1 MAKSTKRAASSSAQ
15 TTNSSKK
22 ARKVVQPEEAES
34 DQVEEVSSNFEDSEG
49 DFDDF
54 EDLEAGGS
62 EDEFAAMGPSGKDK
76 GKGREMSG
84 SENEDEEE
92 DSEGEIASDDEDMI
106 GDDDEDLYAN
116 LNGGAA
122 GMEEDEEEDQSSGD
136 DNSDFQ
142 DDEDNDDDD
151 DMDTPIQAVAPEP
164 TKAERRKAK
173 QPKPLTPAEL
183 RALAFAELTA
193 SPISN
198 VLATQV
204 AATLDP
210 VTPPPPATSPLQP
223 LLKSVH
229 SHFIN
234 LPKQKPISLEKLRK
248 KGTVVP
254 EIKGAEG
261 KWSKMDLEWEKPRSE
276 DVRIVGKWAWG
287 GGLKVKGEYVVELA
301 VAMPPTLLQ
310 PKDYLFPRF
319 LVKSTHYLVTLASQ
333 LPSTLGPVTSSYSLL
348 TGTQG
353 YSLDIRSATP
363 KGSEKI
369 GLGKIK
375 GAVLRIRVVSPPD
388 AFPSSK
394 LTPINNLAR
403 PPSIS
408 QEAENAQ
415 INPADLPPTPLR
427 STALHLSSLPLL
439 TNHIKY
445 HHSLSRTY
453 PSYVASA
460 RLLQLWASRRSYGV
474 AEGFSP
480 DFWAFCIARSLN
492 AGAKGGAVN
501 DVASLAA
508 GGEAWA
514 GWRKAVEWLATVN
527 WTDGVVFR
535 MTGEQT
541 YSKDTFKS
549 AFPGKPIFVD
559 PTGSVNLVAGVEL
572 TTLEMLR
579 HDARSTISLLL
590 SGIEDEKKFE
600 TAFLKE
606 IRPVSRFD
614 NFARIT
620 VPFSPKVD
628 ADSSIDHGTSLS
640 YLVSSISATLS
651 RALGTRARAFLLSPP
666 PSLSISATSASLIPS
681 SVDLSLGILLDP
693 AESGRLVDQGPSAED
708 ESACEEF
715 RSFWGSK
722 SELRR
727 FKDGSIVESVVWD
740 QPSPGGLGLQRNAIV
755 GQIVKYIL
763 HERHGIPEA
772 NVDVFAGRMNHLI
785 VEPEST
791 RRAIYLEDSVA
802 TGKGFNAVVTAFD
815 DLARDLK
822 ALPELPLSVS
832 SVQPCSP
839 ALRYSTIFTP
849 SPRRLK
855 GFESFPD
862 SVKYLEAHDIIL
874 TLESS
879 GRWPEDLEG
888 IQKIKAAF
896 LSKIGEGLEA
906 TRSVVK
912 AQLVFDTE
920 ARTIDDN
927 VSLEILTATGYA
939 FRARIFYERSLLLL
953 EEREEQMGS
962 TSTSSSTTTSSI
974 DLYTQ
979 RFDLGPKHHAAIS
992 TLQNHF
998 TSYSHTVRLVKRWI
1012 SSHMLS
1018 HHFSDEIIELVVA
1031 SVFLDAT
1038 SPYEAPQSGSTGFA
1052 RVMERLASWTWR
1064 DEPLYVPLFTFTNA
1078 VTSGRRPTLPT
1089 SDKAQATAEFQS
1101 TRLSNP
1107 SIDEFAWIVATEE
1120 DVEGTLWSKT
1130 VGKVAAARVRG
1141 LAKATLQTLE
1151 LGVLNG
1157 GLVVEQLFSPPLAD
1171 YAFLIHLD
1179 SSVNP
1184 RHYQTLTPDARALST
1199 RSSSSVLA
1207 GSLMGQGESD
1217 EEGEDQ
1223 VRINWDP
1230 VSDFVTQL
1238 GRLYPSI
1245 FLLFHSANGS
1255 SVIGGIWNPS
1265 QLGPRQFKTGLGIPL
1280 RPITDGSKEKPKVEM
1295 DKRAILKEIERFGK
1309 GLVTKVELLQ
1319 E

>member
-1 MAKSTKRAASSSAQ
+1 MSKPTKRASSSS
-15 TTNSSKK
+15 TNATKSNKK
-22 ARKVVQPEEAES
+22 QRKVVQDEQEE
-34 DQVEEVSSNFEDSEG
+34 VEEVSSSNFEDSEG
-49 DFDDF
+49 DFDGF

-62 EDEFAAMGPSGKDK
+62 EDEFAGISSSGKNK
-76 GKGREMSG
+76 GKGRELSG
-84 SENEDEEE
+84 SEEEDEEE
-92 DSEGEIASDDEDMI
+92 MGELGNDDEDMI

-116 LNGGAA
+116 LNGGGA
-122 GMEEDEEEDQSSGD
+122 GGGEMDYEEEDDESSHGDEESDSQGSDDEEE
-136 DNSDFQ
+136 
-142 DDEDNDDDD
+142 EPLAAP
-151 DMDTPIQAVAPEP
+151 TAPEP
-164 TKAERRKAK
+164 TKSDRRKAK

-204 AATLDP
+204 ATVLDP
-210 VTPPPPATSPLQP
+210 ATPPPPATSPLQP
-223 LLKSVH
+223 LLKSIH

-234 LPKQKPISLEKLRK
+234 LPKQKAISLDKLRK

-254 EIKGAEG
+254 DIKGAEG
-261 KWSKMDLEWEKPRSE
+261 KWLKMDLEWEKPRSE
-276 DVRIVGKWAWG
+276 DMRVVGKWAWG
-287 GGLKVKGEYVVELA
+287 GGTKSKGEYVVELA

-333 LPSTLGPVTSSYSLL
+333 LPSTLGPITSSYSPLS
-348 TGTQG
+348 GSQG
-353 YSLDIRSATP
+353 YSLDIRSATS

-375 GAVLRIRVVSPPD
+375 GAVLRIRVVTPPD

-394 LTPINNLAR
+394 LAPTNNLAR
-403 PPSIS
+403 PPSLAH
-408 QEAENAQ
+408 EAENAQ
-415 INPADLPPTPLR
+415 INPADLPSTPLR

-439 TNHIKY
+439 TNHLKY
-445 HHSLSRTY
+445 HHSLSQTY
-453 PSYVASA
+453 PSYASSA

-480 DFWAFCIARSLN
+480 NFWAFCIARSLN
-492 AGAKGGAVN
+492 AGAKGGAGN

-527 WTDGVVFR
+527 WTEGIVFR

-541 YSKDTFKS
+541 YSKDVFKT
-549 AFPGKPIFVD
+549 AFAGKPIFVD
-559 PTGSVNLVAGVEL
+559 PTGSVNLVAGVEFS
-572 TTLEMLR
+572 TLEMLR

-614 NFARIT
+614 NFVRIT
-620 VPFSPKVD
+620 VPHSPKVD
-628 ADSSIDHGTSLS
+628 ADASIDHGTSLS

-666 PSLSISATSASLIPS
+666 PALSISASSSSLTPS

-693 AESGRLVDQGPSAED
+693 AESSRLVDQGPSAED
-708 ESACEEF
+708 EAACEEF

-740 QPSPGGLGLQRNAIV
+740 QPSPGGLGIQRNAIV

-763 HERHGIPEA
+763 HERHGIPEG
-772 NVDVFAGRMNHLI
+772 NVDVHAGRMDHLL

-791 RRAIYLEDSVA
+791 RRLIYLEDSVA
-802 TGKGFNAVVTAFD
+802 TGKGFNNVITAFD
-815 DLARDLK
+815 DLSRELK
-822 ALPELPLSVS
+822 ALPELPLAVS

-849 SPRRLK
+849 SPRRLN

-896 LSKIGEGLEA
+896 LSKIGESLES

-912 AQLVFDTE
+912 AQVVFDGE
-920 ARTIDDN
+920 ARTVDDN

-953 EEREEQMGS
+953 EEREEQMGVVAS
-962 TSTSSSTTTSSI
+962 TSTSSI
-974 DLYTQ
+974 DLYSQ
-979 RFDLGPKHHAAIS
+979 RFELGPKHHAAIS

-998 TSYSHTVRLVKRWI
+998 TSYSQTVRLVKRWI

-1018 HHFSDEIIELVVA
+1018 NHFSDEIIELVVA
-1031 SVFLDAT
+1031 SVFLDAN
-1038 SPYEAPQSGSTGFA
+1038 SPYEPPQSGSTGFA
-1052 RVMERLASWTWR
+1052 RVMERLANWTWR

-1078 VTSGRRPTLPT
+1078 VTSGKRPTL
-1089 SDKAQATAEFQS
+1089 SNLDKAQATREFQQ
-1101 TRLSNP
+1101 TRLSSP
-1107 SIDEFAWIVATEE
+1107 AIEEFAWIIATEE
-1120 DVEGTLWSKT
+1120 DVEGKMWSRQT
-1130 VGKVAAARVRG
+1130 GKVAAARARG

-1151 LGVLNG
+1151 IGVTCG
-1157 GLVVEQLFSPPLAD
+1157 GLVVEQLFSPPLSD

-1179 SSVNP
+1179 PSVNP
-1184 RHYQTLTPDARALST
+1184 RHYQSLTPDLRALST
-1199 RSSSSVLA
+1199 RSSNVLA
-1207 GSLMGQGESD
+1207 GSLIGSTEDD
-1217 EEGEDQ
+1217 EEEDA
-1223 VRINWDP
+1223 VRIGWDP

-1238 GRLYPSI
+1238 ERLYPSI
-1245 FLLFHSANGS
+1245 FRLFHSAHGS
-1255 SVIGGIWNPS
+1255 STIGGIWNPS
-1265 QLGPRQFKTGLGIPL
+1265 QLGSRQFKTGLGIPL
-1280 RPITDGSKEKPKVEM
+1280 RPVAVEGGEKAKVEM
-1295 DKRAILKEIERFGK
+1295 DKRAVLKEIERFGK

>member
-1 MAKSTKRAASSSAQ
+1 MPKATKRAASSSVP
-15 TTNSSKK
+15 TSSKSKK
-22 ARKVVQPEEAES
+22 ARKGAQDEPE
-34 DQVEEVSSNFEDSEG
+34 QVEEVSSASNFEDSEG

-54 EDLEAGGS
+54 EDLEA
-62 EDEFAAMGPSGKDK
+62 
-76 GKGREMSG
+76 SG
-84 SENEDEEE
+84 SENEFEAMDGLGGNGQG
-92 DSEGEIASDDEDMI
+92 SEGSGAGSDDNDESGSDDDMI

-116 LNGGAA
+116 LDGGAV
-122 GMEEDEEEDQSSGD
+122 EEELGSDEESEIDDEEESGSSG
-136 DNSDFQ
+136 SAA
-142 DDEDNDDDD
+142 DDDD
-151 DMDTPIQAVAPEP
+151 EMHEPTPVAAPEP

-198 VLATQV
+198 VLAIQV
-204 AATLDP
+204 ASVLDP
-210 VTPPPPATSPLQP
+210 ATPPAPATSPLQP
-223 LLKSVH
+223 LLKSLH
-229 SHFIN
+229 SHLTN
-234 LPKQKPISLEKLRK
+234 LPKQKPISLDKLRK

-254 EIKGAEG
+254 TIKGAEG
-261 KWSKMDLEWEKPRSE
+261 KWSQMELEWVKPRSE
-276 DVRIVGKWAWG
+276 DVRVVGKWAWG
-287 GGLKVKGEYVVELA
+287 GGLKEKGEYVVELA
-301 VAMPPTLLQ
+301 VAMPSTLLQ

-333 LPSTLGPVTSSYSLL
+333 LPSSLGPVTSSYSPLS
-348 TGTQG
+348 GSQG
-353 YSLDIRSATP
+353 YALDIRSATP
-363 KGSEKI
+363 KGSEKT
-369 GLGKIK
+369 GLGKVK
-375 GAVLRIRVVSPPD
+375 GAVLRLRVVSPPD
-388 AFPSSK
+388 AFPAPKLSPSK
-394 LTPINNLAR
+394 NLAR
-403 PPSIS
+403 PPSLAH
-408 QEAENAQ
+408 EAENAQ

-439 TNHIKY
+439 TNHLKY
-445 HHSLSRTY
+445 LHSLSQTY
-453 PSYVASA
+453 PSFAASA
-460 RLLQLWASRRSYGV
+460 RLLQLWATRRSFGV
-474 AEGFSP
+474 SEGFSP
-480 DFWAFCIARSLN
+480 EFWAFCVARSLN
-492 AGAKGGAVN
+492 AGAKGGAGN

-514 GWRKAVEWLATVN
+514 GWRKAVEWLANAN

-541 YSKDTFKS
+541 YTKDAFRS
-549 AFPGKPIFVD
+549 AFAGKPIFVD
-559 PTGSVNLVAGVEL
+559 PTGSVNLLAGVESS
-572 TTLEMLR
+572 TLEMLR

-590 SGIEDEKKFE
+590 SGIEDDKKFE

-606 IRPVSRFD
+606 IRPVERFD

-628 ADSSIDHGTSLS
+628 ADASIDHGTSLS

-666 PSLSISATSASLIPS
+666 PGLSIPATASTLNPT

-693 AESGRLVDQGPSAED
+693 TESSRLVDQGPSAED
-708 ESACEEF
+708 EAACEEF
-715 RSFWGSK
+715 RSFWGNK

-763 HERHGIPEA
+763 NERHGIPSG
-772 NVDVFAGRMNHLI
+772 NVDVFAGRMDHLL

-791 RRAIYLEDSVA
+791 RRSIYLEDSVA
-802 TGKGFNAVVTAFD
+802 GGKGFNAVITAFD
-815 DLARDLK
+815 ELSRELK
-822 ALPELPLSVS
+822 ALSDLPLTVS

-855 GFESFPD
+855 GFETFPD

-896 LSKIGEGLEA
+896 LSKIGQGLES
-906 TRSVVK
+906 TRSVIK
-912 AQLVFDTE
+912 AQLAFDTE
-920 ARTIDDN
+920 ARTVDDN

-953 EEREEQMGS
+953 EEREEQLG
-962 TSTSSSTTTSSI
+962 SSSTSNATSSI

-979 RFDLGPKHHAAIS
+979 QFDLGPKHHAAIS

-1018 HHFSDEIIELVVA
+1018 NHFSDEIVELVVA

-1052 RVMERLASWTWR
+1052 RVMDRLASWKWR

-1078 VTSGRRPTLPT
+1078 VTSGRRPTLST
-1089 SDKAQATAEFQS
+1089 SDKAQATAEFES

-1107 SIDEFAWIVATEE
+1107 AIEEFAWIVATEE
-1120 DVEGTLWSKT
+1120 DVEGTMWSKQT
-1130 VGKVAAARVRG
+1130 GKVAAARVRG
-1141 LAKATLQTLE
+1141 LAKATLQTLGT
-1151 LGVLNG
+1151 GVVHG
-1157 GLVVEQLFSPPLAD
+1157 GLVVEQLFSPPLGD

-1179 SSVNP
+1179 PLANP
-1184 RHYQTLTPDARALST
+1184 RHFQAVAPDSRALSA
-1199 RSSSSVLA
+1199 RSSNVVA
-1207 GSLMGQGESD
+1207 GSLIGATGAD
-1217 EEGEDQ
+1217 EEEDPI
-1223 VRINWDP
+1223 RIGWDP
-1230 VSDFVTQL
+1230 VTDLVRHL
-1238 GRLYPSI
+1238 ERLYPSI
-1245 FLLFHSANGS
+1245 FLLFESAHGS
-1255 SVIGGIWNPS
+1255 STIGGIWNPAH
-1265 QLGPRQFKTGLGIPL
+1265 LGAKQFKTGLGVPL
-1280 RPITDGSKEKPKVEM
+1280 RPVVTDGETKAKVEM
-1295 DKRAILKEIERFGK
+1295 DRRAILKEIERYGK

-1319 E
+1319 T